1 MWCIGTITGEY
12 LANLEDVL
20 DLYQRPPEAGVV
32 RLCFDERPCQLLD
45 HVLTPLPPK
54 PNATQKEHQEYVR
67 QGVCNVLLAYNIDTG
82 QRHLQVTTTK
92 TKADYAQFMAWLVQT
107 HYPEAAKIKLV
118 QDNYSTH
125 TYGAFYEN
133 LPVETARTL
142 RHQLEFHYTPKHGS
156 WLNMAE
162 IEFAALARQCLDRR
176 IGSQQVLEQEALIW
190 EANRNQAAVKVNWS
204 FTTEKARDKLKNRY
218 AELAKINAKTKVS
231 DH

>member
-20 DLYQRPPEAGVV
+20 DVYAQPAQAGVV

-45 HVLTPLPPK
+45 QVLSPLPPK
-54 PNATQKEHQEYVR
+54 PGATQKEHQEYVR
-67 QGVCNVLLAYNIDTG
+67 NGVCNVLLAYNLDTG

-92 TKADYAQFMAWLVQT
+92 NKGDYARFMDWLVQT

-125 TYGAFYEN
+125 TYGAFYEH
-133 LPVETARTL
+133 LPVETARDL
-142 RHQLEFHYTPKHGS
+142 RQRLEFHFTPKHGS

-162 IEFAALARQCLDRR
+162 IEFAALSRQCLDRR
-176 IGSQQVLEQEALIW
+176 IGCPQQLEQEALAW
-190 EANRNQAAVKVNWS
+190 QAKRNEAAVKINWS
-204 FTTEKARDKLKNRY
+204 FTTEKAREKLKNRY
-218 AELAKINAKTKVS
+218 AELSKITAEN
-231 DH
+231 